1 MAAVEL
7 DLELGLPAGKA
18 VQDVAPQ
25 SFTDKVRLAK
35 ILLLC
40 REKHYIGLLQNP
52 DYIGVTT
59 LLYI

>member
-7 DLELGLPAGKA
+7 DLELGLPASKA

-35 ILLLC
+35 ILLLF
-40 REKHYIGLLQNP
+40 REKHYVGLLQNP

>member
-7 DLELGLPAGKA
+7 ELGLLAGKA

-25 SFTDKVRLAK
+25 SFRDKVRLAK
-35 ILLLC
+35 ILLFF
-40 REKHYIGLLQNP
+40 REKHYAGLLQNP